1 MLESHRFLLREI
13 ENRKILNREMKFTL
27 ALLAGAN
34 ALHKME
40 LRPVENGEFPD
51 SRSELFNFYDIQ
63 YIANITLGSPAQDLT
78 VLLETFFIIA
88 PDFRERLRKKRSK
101 TRILRT
107 FGFLRRSASIRSA
120 LDLLA

>member
-1 MLESHRFLLREI
+1 
-13 ENRKILNREMKFTL
+13 MKFSL

-34 ALHKME
+34 ALHKTE

-63 YIANITLGSPAQDLT
+63 YIANITFGSPAQDLT
-78 VLLETFFIIA
+78 VLLETFFVIA
-88 PDFRERLRKKRSK
+88 ADFRERLRKKRSK